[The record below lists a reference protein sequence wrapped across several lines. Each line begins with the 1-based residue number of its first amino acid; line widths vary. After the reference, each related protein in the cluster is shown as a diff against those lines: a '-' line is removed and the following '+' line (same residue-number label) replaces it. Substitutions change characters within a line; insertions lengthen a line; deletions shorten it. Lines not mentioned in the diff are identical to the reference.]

1 MSKTFYWY
9 DFEATGID
17 PRRDRP
23 LQVAGV
29 RTDED
34 LNEIGEPLCID
45 CRLPDDGRP
54 A

>member
-1 MSKTFYWY
+1 MSKSIFWY

-29 RTDED
+29 RTDEE

-45 CRLPDDGRP
+45 CRIADDI
-54 A
+54 